1 VIPARCVKAREKLAP
16 VGRVVCKRREDLA
29 RRAPY
34 SNGGS
39 ETDGGGVEEVKI
51 DGFTGEHPSLLAAV

>member
-1 VIPARCVKAREKLAP
+1 VQTPLRPRSAGAP
-16 VGRVVCKRREDLA
+16 H
-29 RRAPY
+29 